1 MKQSENQMG
10 TKAIFPLLMGMSVP
24 PMISML
30 IQSLYNIVDSIFVAK
45 LGEEALTAV
54 SLAYPLQNLV
64 LAVAGRTWCSNECS
78 DCKKSWSQKKVRRQ
92 MMRRHIGAC
101 TDRYSFDSFYLLGI
115 IFYKTNFCRCS
126 QIIRLCW
133 NGPVSI
139 LIL

>member
-64 LAVAGRTWCSNECS
+64 LAVAVGLGVAIRSAATQNNITMLTSL
-78 DCKKSWSQKKVRRQ
+78 DTVKVLLDVLEEVT
-92 MMRRHIGAC
+92 IGISTIDAE
-101 TDRYSFDSFYLLGI
+101 
-115 IFYKTNFCRCS
+115 
-126 QIIRLCW
+126 
-133 NGPVSI
+133 
-139 LIL
+139 

>member
-64 LAVAGRTWCSNECS
+64 LAVE
-78 DCKKSWSQKKVRRQ
+78 QKKVRRQ
-92 MMRRHIGAC
+92 MMRRHMGL
-101 TDRYSFDSFYLLGI
+101 Y
-115 IFYKTNFCRCS
+115 
-126 QIIRLCW
+126 
-133 NGPVSI
+133 
-139 LIL
+139 

>member
-64 LAVAGRTWCSNECS
+64 LAVAVGLGVATQRLQEILE
-78 DCKKSWSQKKVRRQ
+78 QKKVRRQ
-92 MMRRHIGAC
+92 MMRRHMGL
-101 TDRYSFDSFYLLGI
+101 Y
-115 IFYKTNFCRCS
+115 
-126 QIIRLCW
+126 
-133 NGPVSI
+133 
-139 LIL
+139 